1 MDDLKFYTE
10 FGFTHVLDW
19 NAYDHVLFF
28 IVLTIFYSFK
38 DWKKALGL
46 ITFFTIGHTL
56 TLLLSAYNFIYVKQ
70 GIVEFLI
77 PLTIFVTAIYNIV
90 FVKKSFINLNT
101 SFIFAFF
108 FGLIHGL
115 GFSSS
120 IRILIDDTEDKL
132 LPILEFAMGIEIA
145 QIIVVLF
152 IFLFNFIILNIFK
165 RKKRD
170 WVIIISSIIIGIVIP
185 MLIERKFW

>member
-1 MDDLKFYTE
+1 MDDLIFYTK

-46 ITFFTIGHTL
+46 ITFFTIAHTL
-56 TLLLSAYNFIYVKQ
+56 TLLLSAYNFIYIKQ
-70 GIVEFLI
+70 EVVEFLI
-77 PLTIFVTAIYNIV
+77 PSTILLTAIYNII
-90 FVKKSFINLNT
+90 FVKKSFKNFKI
-101 SFIFAFF
+101 SFLFAFF

-152 IFLFNFIILNIFK
+152 IFLFNFIILNVFK

-170 WVIIISSIIIGIVIP
+170 WIIIISSITIGIVIP